1 VEEKTAFINLM
12 KVDADILKQLQNGI
26 AAGNQRSFE
35 DLYRLFFARLF
46 NFALLFVHKK
56 EIAEETVNDVMM
68 KVWNKR
74 QDLLQVKNLETY
86 LFVAVRNQSLNY
98 VSQYS
103 HLHIALEPENERGE
117 IINLNDPEKELE
129 WKEIHFRLNQAI
141 DQLPEQCRTV
151 FKLVKEEGFR
161 YKQAAEILGI
171 SPRTV
176 ETQLFRAIKKLN
188 KVIDIYIEQTPSKK
202 RNNIPPISLFFI
214 CLCAISL

>member
-1 VEEKTAFINLM
+1 M
-12 KVDADILKQLQNGI
+12 KIDGEILKQLQNGI
-26 AAGNQRSFE
+26 AAGDQRSFE

-56 EIAEETVNDVMM
+56 EIAEEAVNDVMM

-74 QDLLQVKNLETY
+74 QTLLEVKNLETY

-98 VSQYS
+98 LSQYS
-103 HLHIALEPENERGE
+103 NYHIALEPDNERGE

-129 WKEIHFRLNQAI
+129 WKEIYFRLNQAI

-151 FKLVKEEGFR
+151 FKLIKEEGFR
-161 YKQAAEILGI
+161 YKQAAEILNV

-188 KVIDIYIEQTPSKK
+188 KVIDLYLEQNPSKK
-202 RNNIPPISLFFI
+202 RDNTPLISLLFI
-214 CLCAISL
+214 CLSAISM